1 MGTAAMRPT
10 IRLTAAAAV
19 ALLASCAVRPVADS
33 AAAPLQSGRDYHTL
47 ANVDEFRV
55 RHLALDLTV
64 DFDSRRLAGGAE
76 LTVERIAGTS
86 RTLVLDTRGLDVAA
100 VEWLAPG
107 AAPQPLA
114 FGVGAQVEHLGAP
127 LSITLP
133 ADLAQFKIRI
143 RYATRPE
150 ASGLQWVEPA
160 QTAGKVAPFLYSQ
173 SQAIHARSWVP
184 LQDSPQV
191 RFTFEA
197 TLRVPAGLRALMGAE
212 PVGGPGT
219 DGVFRFDM
227 PQPIPSYLMAIAA
240 GRLDFRPIG
249 PRTGVYAEPEIID
262 AAAREF
268 ADTEKMLE
276 TGESLFGPYRWGR
289 YDVLILPPSFPF
301 GGMENPRLSFI
312 TPTVIAGDRSLVAL
326 IAHELAHSWSGNLVT
341 NATWRDF
348 WLNEGFTVY
357 LERRIMAA
365 VYGPRRAA
373 MEDLLGFQSLER
385 EVATLP
391 PAEQILAIDLRG
403 RDPDDGVTDIPYE
416 KGRFFLGWLESRVG
430 AAALHAFLQDYFAH
444 FAFQSITTGQFLAY
458 LDSKLLAQHP
468 GAVTAAELDAWIHRP
483 GLPASAIRPVSDALA
498 QVDAARTAFLAGTRA
513 ATDLPHAGWST
524 QEWLYF
530 LGNLPQQMPRAQLDT
545 LDTAFDLTHATNNEI
560 AFNWLLIAIRNDY
573 EPAWPRLEQYL
584 ETIGRRKLIVPLYSA
599 MMRTQSGAQRARGVY
614 ARARPGY
621 HPITAASLDA
631 IVGTP

>member
-1 MGTAAMRPT
+1 MGSVAVPAPLRCAA
-10 IRLTAAAAV
+10 LAGV
-19 ALLASCAVRPVADS
+19 ALLASCAAAPSADS
-33 AAAPLQSGRDYHTL
+33 VPAPLQSGRDYHTL

-55 RHLALDLTV
+55 RHLALDLAI
-64 DFDSRRLAGGAE
+64 DFDERRLAGGAQ
-76 LTVERIAGTS
+76 LTVERIAGS
-86 RTLVLDTRGLDVAA
+86 GRTLVLDTRGLDVAA
-100 VEWLAPG
+100 VDLLVPG
-107 AAPQPLA
+107 AASQPLA
-114 FGVGAQVEHLGAP
+114 FGVGAEVEHLGAP
-127 LSITLP
+127 LSIALP
-133 ADLAQFKIRI
+133 EGLANFTIRI
-143 RYATRPE
+143 RYSTRPE

-191 RFTFEA
+191 RFTYEA

-212 PVGGPGT
+212 PVAGGSAE
-219 DGVFRFDM
+219 GVFRFDM
-227 PQPIPSYLMAIAA
+227 PQAIPSYLMAIAA
-240 GRLDFRPIG
+240 GRIEFRAIG
-249 PRTGVYAEPEIID
+249 PRTGVYAEPELI
-262 AAAREF
+262 AAAANEF

-276 TGESLFGPYRWGR
+276 TGEALFGPYRWGR

-365 VYGPRRAA
+365 VYGQRRAA

-385 EVATLP
+385 EIATLA

-403 RDPDDGVTDIPYE
+403 RDPDDGLSDIPYE

-430 AAALHAFLQDYFAH
+430 AEALHAFLQDYFAH
-444 FAFQSITTGQFLAY
+444 FAFQSISTEQFLGY
-458 LDSKLLAQHP
+458 LDERLLARHP
-468 GAVTAAELDAWIHRP
+468 GAVTPAQLEEWIHQP
-483 GLPASAIRPVSDALA
+483 GLPAAAIRPQSDALA
-498 QVDAARTAFLAGTRA
+498 QVDAARTAFLAGTRTA
-513 ATDLPHAGWST
+513 AELPHADWSA

-530 LGNLPQQMPRAQLDT
+530 LGNLPESLPRAQLDA
-545 LDTAFDLTHATNNEI
+545 LDAAFDFTHAGNNEI
-560 AFNWLLIAIRNDY
+560 AFNWLLVAIRNGY

-584 ETIGRRKLIVPLYSA
+584 ESIGRRKLIVPLYSL
-599 MMRTQSGAQRARGVY
+599 MMKTPDGAQRARAVY

-621 HPITAASLDA
+621 HPITAATLDA
-631 IVGTP
+631 IVGAP